1 MTSLMQDLRYG
12 LRRVRQSPGFAAVCV
27 ITLALGIGANT
38 AIFTLLNALM
48 LKNLP
53 VLKPGEL
60 YRLGNSANCCVLG
73 GFQHDWAIYSYTL
86 YQQFRDHNPEFSEM
100 AAFQGG
106 LQDLNVRRAGA
117 SGPAEPYVGEFVSGN
132 YFSTFG
138 LGAFAGRTISPDD
151 DKPNAAPVAVM
162 SYRTWQQHFGLDPSV
177 VGASL
182 NIDNL
187 AFTVIGIAPPGFFG
201 DQLRPDPPDF
211 WLSLAAEPAHDGET
225 ALLNSPGLHWLYII
239 GRLKPG
245 ANPAS
250 VQSKV
255 TAQLQNWLSTQPDL
269 SARDRSRINKQHIV
283 VASAK
288 SGVANLQQDTEE
300 GLRLLVIV
308 SGLVLLIACANIAN
322 LLLARGATTR
332 FETAIRVAL
341 GAPRRRLIRQIITE
355 SVLLAVLGGL
365 AGLVVAFAGARAILL
380 IAFRGANFIP
390 IDPRP
395 SLPVLGFAFLL
406 SLVTGVVFGAAP
418 AWITSHSDPI
428 EALRGAGRSTRDRG
442 SLARRSLV
450 VVQVALSAVLLIGAG
465 LLTQSLRNLENQ
477 KFGFEPQGR
486 VIVRLNANLNG
497 YKPEKLYGLYQEI
510 ERRLAQIPGVMNA
523 SYSIYSPMRDE
534 NWSFGIHIE
543 GHPPDEQIG
552 ASFDRIG
559 PHYFETIGTRLVRGR
574 TIGDRDTPNSPQVA
588 VVNEAFVRKFFP
600 KSDPMGK
607 RFGFGDIR
615 NAGDF
620 EIVGVVEDAKY
631 QDAREPAY
639 ATFFLPFLQM
649 AKDPKLAFMIGS
661 HYIGDIELR
670 VAGQTQNLELAVR
683 RTLADI
689 DPNLNVLNVISLQEQ
704 LTRNFNQDRLI
715 ARLTE
720 LFGLLALVL
729 ACVGLYGVTAYS
741 VAGRT
746 GEIGIRMALGAN
758 RSSVVGMVLRGVLV
772 QLGLGLATGVPVA
785 LAGGRLLSSQ
795 LFGVKS
801 HDPVIVASAAI
812 VLAACALVAGL
823 VPARRAA
830 SIEPMRALRTE

>member
-1 MTSLMQDLRYG
+1 MNALLQDLRYG

-38 AIFTLLNALM
+38 AIFTLLNAVM

-53 VLKPGEL
+53 VSKPGEL
-60 YRLGNSANCCVLG
+60 YRLGNSANCCVLTGLQG
-73 GFQHDWAIYSYTL
+73 GWAIYSYPL

-100 AAFQGG
+100 AAFQGA
-106 LQDLNVRRAGA
+106 LQNLNVRRAGA
-117 SGPAEPYVGEFVSGN
+117 SGPAEPYAGEFVSGN

-177 VGASL
+177 IGASL

-187 AFTVIGIAPPGFFG
+187 AFTVIGIASPGFFG

-269 SARDRSRINKQHIV
+269 SARDRSRINKQHIA

-288 SGVANLQQDTEE
+288 SGVANLQQDTAE

-365 AGLVVAFAGARAILL
+365 AGLAVAFAGARAILL

-406 SLVTGVVFGAAP
+406 SLATGVVFGAAP

-428 EALRGAGRSTRDRG
+428 EALRGAGRSTRERG

-477 KFGFEPQGR
+477 KFGFETQGR
-486 VIVRLNANLNG
+486 VIVRLSANLNG

-510 ERRLAQIPGVMNA
+510 ERRLTQIPGVMNA

-600 KSDPMGK
+600 KDDPIGK
-607 RFGFGDIR
+607 RFGLGDIR

-639 ATFFLPFLQM
+639 ATFFLPFLQI

-661 HYIGDIELR
+661 HYIRDIELR
-670 VAGQTQNLELAVR
+670 VAGKPQNLEPAVR
-683 RTLADI
+683 RTLADV

-741 VAGRT
+741 VARRT

>member
-1 MTSLMQDLRYG
+1 MNALIQDLRYG

-38 AIFTLLNALM
+38 AIFTLLNAVM
-48 LKNLP
+48 LKSLP
-53 VLKPGEL
+53 VSKPGKL
-60 YRLGNSANCCVLG
+60 YRLGDNGNCCVIG
-73 GFQHDWAIYSYTL
+73 GLQDNWAIYSYPL

-106 LQDLNVRRAGA
+106 LQSLNVRRAGA

-138 LGAFAGRTISPDD
+138 LGAFAGRIISPDD

-162 SYRTWQQHFGLDPSV
+162 SYSTWQQHFGLDPSV
-177 VGASL
+177 IGATL

-187 AFTVIGIAPPGFFG
+187 AFTLIGIAPPGFFG

-211 WLSLAAEPAHDGET
+211 WLALSAEQAQDGEFP
-225 ALLNSPGLHWLYII
+225 LLTNAGMHWLYII
-239 GRLKPG
+239 GRLKLG

-255 TAQLQNWLSTQPDL
+255 TAQLQNWLRNQPDL
-269 SARDRSRINKQHIV
+269 SAKDRSQIDKQHIV
-283 VASAK
+283 VASARG
-288 SGVANLQQDTEE
+288 GVANLQHDSAA
-300 GLRLLVIV
+300 GLHLLVIV

-322 LLLARGATTR
+322 LLLARGAATR
-332 FETAIRVAL
+332 FETAIRTAL

-355 SVLLAVLGGL
+355 SVLLSVLGGL
-365 AGLVVAFAGARAILL
+365 AGLAVAFAGARAILL

-406 SLVTGVVFGAAP
+406 SLVTGIVFGAAP

-477 KFGFEPQGR
+477 RFGFEPQGR
-486 VIVRLNANLNG
+486 VIVRLNADLNR

-510 ERRLAQIPGVMNA
+510 ERRLTGIPGVTAA
-523 SYSIYSPMRDE
+523 SYSLYSPMRGD
-534 NWSFGIHIE
+534 NWSFGIHIL

-574 TIGDRDTPNSPQVA
+574 TIGDQDTPNSPQIA
-588 VVNEAFVRKFFP
+588 VVNEAFVRKYFS
-600 KSDPMGK
+600 KDDPIGK
-607 RFGFGDIR
+607 RFGVGDAR
-615 NAGDF
+615 NASDF

-639 ATFFLPFLQM
+639 ATFFMPFLQM

-670 VAGQTQNLELAVR
+670 VAGQPQNLEPAVR
-683 RTLADI
+683 RTLAEI
-689 DPNLNVLNVISLQEQ
+689 DPNLNVLNVVTLQEQ

-720 LFGLLALVL
+720 LFGILALLLA
-729 ACVGLYGVTAYS
+729 CIGLYGVTAYS
-741 VAGRT
+741 VARRT

-758 RSSVVGMVLRGVLV
+758 RSNVVGMVLRGVLA
-772 QLGLGLATGVPVA
+772 QLGVGLLAGLPVA
-785 LAGGRLLSSQ
+785 FAGGRLLSSQ
-795 LFGVKS
+795 LYGVKS
-801 HDPVIVASAAI
+801 YDPVIVASAAI
-812 VLAACALVAGL
+812 VLAASALLAGL

>member
-1 MTSLMQDLRYG
+1 MNALLQDLRYG
-12 LRRVRQSPGFAAVCV
+12 LRRVRQSPGFVAVCV

-38 AIFTLLNALM
+38 AIFTLLNAVM
-48 LKNLP
+48 LKSLP
-53 VLKPGEL
+53 VSKPGEL
-60 YRLGNSANCCVLG
+60 YRLGNSANCCVLTG
-73 GFQHDWAIYSYTL
+73 LQNDWAIYSYPL
-86 YQQFRDHNPEFSEM
+86 YQQFRDHNPEFSEV

-106 LQDLNVRRAGA
+106 LQNLNVRRAGA
-117 SGPAEPYVGEFVSGN
+117 AGPAEPYIGEFVSGN
-132 YFSTFG
+132 YFTMFG
-138 LGAFAGRTISPDD
+138 LGAFAGRTISPEDD
-151 DKPNAAPVAVM
+151 RPSAAPVAMM

-177 VGASL
+177 IGTTL

-187 AFTVIGIAPPGFFG
+187 AFSVIGIAPPGFFG

-211 WLSLAAEPAHDGET
+211 WLPLAVEPAQERET
-225 ALLNSPGLHWLYII
+225 ALLQRPGFHWLYII

-245 ANPAS
+245 SNPAS
-250 VQSKV
+250 IQSKV
-255 TAQLQNWLSTQPDL
+255 TAQLQNWLRTQPDL
-269 SARDRSRINKQHIV
+269 SANERSRINKQNIV
-283 VASAK
+283 VAPAK
-288 SGVANLQQDTEE
+288 SGVANLQQDSAE
-300 GLRLLVIV
+300 GLHLLVIV
-308 SGLVLLIACANIAN
+308 AGLVLLIACANIAN
-322 LLLARGATTR
+322 LLLARGASTR

-355 SVLLAVLGGL
+355 SVLLALLGGL
-365 AGLVVAFAGARAILL
+365 AGVAVAFAGARAILL
-380 IAFRGANFIP
+380 VAFRGSNFVP
-390 IDPRP
+390 IDPAP
-395 SLPVLGFAFLL
+395 SLPVLAFAFLL
-406 SLVTGVVFGAAP
+406 SLVTGVVFGVAP
-418 AWITSHSDPI
+418 AWITSRSDPN
-428 EALRGAGRSTRDRG
+428 EALRGAGRSTRERG

-450 VVQVALSAVLLIGAG
+450 VVQVALSAVLLIAAG

-477 KFGFEPQGR
+477 KFGFEPRGR

-510 ERRLAQIPGVMNA
+510 ERRLAQIPGVVSA
-523 SYSIYSPMRDE
+523 SYSIYSPMRGE
-534 NWSFGIHIE
+534 IWSFVIHIE

-552 ASFDRIG
+552 SSFDRIG

-574 TIGDRDTPNSPQVA
+574 TIGDQDTPNSPQVA
-588 VVNEAFVRKFFP
+588 VVNEAFVRKFLRNE
-600 KSDPMGK
+600 DPIGK

-631 QDAREPAY
+631 SDAREPAY
-639 ATFFLPFLQM
+639 ETFFLPFLQM

-661 HYIGDIELR
+661 HYIQDIELR
-670 VAGQTQNLELAVR
+670 VAGQPQNLEAAIR

-720 LFGLLALVL
+720 LFGIVALLL

-741 VAGRT
+741 VARRT

-758 RSSVVGMVLRGVLV
+758 RASVLGLVLRGVLA
-772 QLGLGLATGVPVA
+772 QLCVGLAAGLPVA

-795 LFGVKS
+795 LFNVKS
-801 HDPVIVASAAI
+801 HDPVIVATAAI
-812 VLAACALVAGL
+812 VLAASALLAGL

>member
-1 MTSLMQDLRYG
+1 MNALLQDLRYG

-38 AIFTLLNALM
+38 AIFTLLNAVM
-48 LKNLP
+48 LKTLP
-53 VLKPGEL
+53 VSKPGEL
-60 YRLGNSANCCVLG
+60 YRLGNSGNCCVLG
-73 GFQHDWAIYSYTL
+73 GLQDDWAIYSYPL

-106 LQDLNVRRAGA
+106 LQSLNVRRAGA

-132 YFSTFG
+132 YFSMFG

-151 DKPNAAPVAVM
+151 DRPSAAPVAVM

-177 VGASL
+177 IGASL

-225 ALLNSPGLHWLYII
+225 ALLNSPGMHWLYII

-255 TAQLQNWLSTQPDL
+255 TAQLQNWLRTQPDF
-269 SARDRSRINKQHIV
+269 SAKDRSQIDKQHIV
-283 VASAK
+283 VAPAK
-288 SGVANLQQDTEE
+288 SGVANLQHDSAE
-300 GLRLLVIV
+300 GLHLLVIV
-308 SGLVLLIACANIAN
+308 AGLVLLIACANIAN
-322 LLLARGATTR
+322 LLLARGAATR

-341 GAPRRRLIRQIITE
+341 GAPRGRLIRQIITE
-355 SVLLAVLGGL
+355 SVLLALLGGL
-365 AGLVVAFAGARAILL
+365 AGLAVAFAGARAILL

-406 SLVTGVVFGAAP
+406 SLVTGIVFGAAP

-465 LLTQSLRNLENQ
+465 LLTQSLRNLEHQ
-477 KFGFEPQGR
+477 KFGFETQGR

-497 YKPEKLYGLYQEI
+497 YKPEKLYVLYQEI
-510 ERRLAQIPGVMNA
+510 ERHLTQIPGVMNA
-523 SYSIYSPMRDE
+523 SYSLYSPMRDT
-534 NWSFGIHIE
+534 NWSFGIHIL
-543 GHPPDEQIG
+543 GHPPDEQLG

-559 PHYFETIGTRLVRGR
+559 PHYFETIGTRLLRGR
-574 TIGDRDTPNSPQVA
+574 TIGEQDTPNSPQVA
-588 VVNEAFVRKFFP
+588 AVNEAFVRKFLHNQ
-600 KSDPMGK
+600 DPIGK
-607 RFGFGDIR
+607 RFGLGDIR

-631 QDAREPAY
+631 QEAREPAY
-639 ATFFLPFLQM
+639 ATFFMPFLQM

-670 VAGQTQNLELAVR
+670 VAGQPQNLEPAVR

-689 DPNLNVLNVISLQEQ
+689 DPNLNVLNVITLQEQ

-720 LFGLLALVL
+720 LFGLLALLL

-741 VAGRT
+741 VARRT

-758 RSSVVGMVLRGVLV
+758 RSNVVGMVLRGVLA
-772 QLGLGLATGVPVA
+772 QLGLGLVAGLPVA

-795 LFGVKS
+795 LYGVKS
-801 HDPVIVASAAI
+801 HDPLIVASAVI
-812 VLAACALVAGL
+812 VLAASALLAGL

>member
-1 MTSLMQDLRYG
+1 MNGLLQDLRYG
-12 LRRVRQSPGFAAVCV
+12 LRRVRQAPGFAAVCV

-38 AIFTLLNALM
+38 AIFTLLNAVM
-48 LKNLP
+48 LKSLP
-53 VLKPGEL
+53 VSKPGEL
-60 YRLGNSANCCVLG
+60 YRLGNSANCCVLTG
-73 GFQHDWAIYSYTL
+73 LQNDWAIYSYPL

-106 LQDLNVRRAGA
+106 LQNLNVRRAGA
-117 SGPAEPYVGEFVSGN
+117 AGPAEPYIGEFVSGN
-132 YFSTFG
+132 YFSMFG

-151 DKPNAAPVAVM
+151 DRPNAAPVAVM

-177 VGASL
+177 IGASL

-187 AFTVIGIAPPGFFG
+187 AFTVIGVAPPGFFG

-225 ALLNSPGLHWLYII
+225 ALLHSPGFHWLYII

-250 VQSKV
+250 IQSKV
-255 TAQLQNWLSTQPDL
+255 TAQLQNWLRTQPDL
-269 SARDRSRINKQHIV
+269 SANQRSRVNKQHIV
-283 VASAK
+283 VAPAK
-288 SGVANLQQDTEE
+288 SGVANLQQDSAE
-300 GLRLLVIV
+300 GLHLLVIV
-308 SGLVLLIACANIAN
+308 AGLVLLIACANIAN
-322 LLLARGATTR
+322 LLLARGAATR

-355 SVLLAVLGGL
+355 SVLLALLGGL
-365 AGLVVAFAGARAILL
+365 AGLAVAFAGTRAILL

-406 SLVTGVVFGAAP
+406 SLMTGVVFGVAP
-418 AWITSHSDPI
+418 AWITSHSDPN
-428 EALRGAGRSTRDRG
+428 EALRGASRSTRERG

-477 KFGFEPQGR
+477 KFGFEPRGR

-510 ERRLAQIPGVMNA
+510 ERHLTQIPGVVSA
-523 SYSIYSPMRDE
+523 SYSIYSPMRGE

-552 ASFDRIG
+552 SSFDRIG

-574 TIGDRDTPNSPQVA
+574 TIGDQDTPNSPQVA
-588 VVNEAFVRKFFP
+588 VVNDAFVRKFFRNE
-600 KSDPMGK
+600 DPIGK

-639 ATFFLPFLQM
+639 ETFFLPFLQM

-661 HYIGDIELR
+661 HYIQDIELR
-670 VAGQTQNLELAVR
+670 VAGQPQNLEAAVR

-689 DPNLNVLNVISLQEQ
+689 DPNLNVLKVISLQEQ

-720 LFGLLALVL
+720 LFGIVALLL

-741 VAGRT
+741 VARRT

-758 RSSVVGMVLRGVLV
+758 RASVLGLVLRGVLA
-772 QLGLGLATGVPVA
+772 QLCVGLAAGLPVA

-801 HDPVIVASAAI
+801 HDPVIVATAAI
-812 VLAACALVAGL
+812 VLAASALLAGL

>member
-1 MTSLMQDLRYG
+1 MNALIQDLRYG

-38 AIFTLLNALM
+38 AIFTLLNAVM
-48 LKNLP
+48 LKSLP
-53 VLKPGEL
+53 VSKPGKL
-60 YRLGNSANCCVLG
+60 YRLGDNGNCCVIG
-73 GFQHDWAIYSYTL
+73 GLQDNWAIYSYPL

-106 LQDLNVRRAGA
+106 LQSLNVRRAGA

-138 LGAFAGRTISPDD
+138 LGAFAGRIISPDD

-177 VGASL
+177 IGATL

-187 AFTVIGIAPPGFFG
+187 AFTLIGIAPPGFFG

-211 WLSLAAEPAHDGET
+211 WLALSAEQAQDGEFP
-225 ALLNSPGLHWLYII
+225 LLTNAGMHWLYII
-239 GRLKPG
+239 GRLKLG

-255 TAQLQNWLSTQPDL
+255 TAQLQNWLRNQPDL
-269 SARDRSRINKQHIV
+269 SAKDRSQIDKQHIV
-283 VASAK
+283 VASARG
-288 SGVANLQQDTEE
+288 GVANLQHDSAD
-300 GLRLLVIV
+300 GLHLLVIV

-322 LLLARGATTR
+322 LLLARGAATR
-332 FETAIRVAL
+332 FETAIRTAL

-355 SVLLAVLGGL
+355 SVLLSVLGGL
-365 AGLVVAFAGARAILL
+365 AGLAVAFAGARAILL

-406 SLVTGVVFGAAP
+406 SLVTGIVFGAAP

-477 KFGFEPQGR
+477 RFGFEPQGR
-486 VIVRLNANLNG
+486 VIVRLNADLNR

-510 ERRLAQIPGVMNA
+510 ERRLTGIPGVTAA
-523 SYSIYSPMRDE
+523 SYSLYSPMRGD
-534 NWSFGIHIE
+534 NWSFGIHIL

-574 TIGDRDTPNSPQVA
+574 TIGDQDTPNSPQIA
-588 VVNEAFVRKFFP
+588 VVNEAFVRKYFS
-600 KSDPMGK
+600 KDDPIGK
-607 RFGFGDIR
+607 RFGVGDAR
-615 NAGDF
+615 NASDF

-639 ATFFLPFLQM
+639 ATFFMPFLQM

-670 VAGQTQNLELAVR
+670 VAGQPQNLEPAVR
-683 RTLADI
+683 RTLAEI
-689 DPNLNVLNVISLQEQ
+689 DPNLNVLNVVTLQEQ

-720 LFGLLALVL
+720 LFGILALLLA
-729 ACVGLYGVTAYS
+729 CIGLYGVTAYS
-741 VAGRT
+741 VARRT

-758 RSSVVGMVLRGVLV
+758 RSNVVGMVLRGVLA
-772 QLGLGLATGVPVA
+772 QLGVGLLAGLPVA
-785 LAGGRLLSSQ
+785 FAGGRLLSSQ
-795 LFGVKS
+795 LYGVKS
-801 HDPVIVASAAI
+801 YDPVIVASAAI
-812 VLAACALVAGL
+812 VLAASALLAGL